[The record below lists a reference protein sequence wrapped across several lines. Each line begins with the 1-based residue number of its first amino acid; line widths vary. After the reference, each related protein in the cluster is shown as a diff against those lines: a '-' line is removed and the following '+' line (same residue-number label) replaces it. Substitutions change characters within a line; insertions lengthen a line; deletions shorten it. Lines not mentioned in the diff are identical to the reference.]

1 MTIETRFRR
10 HIYFF
15 LFMLI
20 IFAADQITKYL
31 VVRNIALGAKT
42 AVIKGFLSLVY
53 SRNTGGAFS
62 LFPDKPML
70 FLALSVGAL
79 VLLLYLYFKLE
90 GKFWPT
96 LSAVAIMGGALGNLT
111 DRLQYGQVVDF
122 IDVYWGNWHWYI
134 FNVAD
139 AAISLG
145 AAGLFVTTAISEI
158 VDWRRRK
165 REAADVQTPGE
176 AAGEAEGNKERVSG
190 KPTAPF

>member
-1 MTIETRFRR
+1 MAIEKRFRR

-15 LFMLI
+15 VFMLI

-31 VVRNIALGAKT
+31 VVRNIALGAKMT
-42 AVIKGFLSLVY
+42 VVKGLLSLVY

-79 VLLLYLYFKLE
+79 VLLVYLYFKLE

-96 LSAVAIMGGALGNLT
+96 LSSVAIMGGALGNLT
-111 DRLQYGQVVDF
+111 DRLHYGQVVDF
-122 IDVYWGNWHWYI
+122 VDIYWGSWHWYI

-145 AAGLFVTTAISEI
+145 AVGLFVTTAVSEI

-165 REAADVQTPGE
+165 RETADGRTRGE
-176 AAGEAEGNKERVSG
+176 AAGEAEGEKE
-190 KPTAPF
+190 T

>member
-1 MTIETRFRR
+1 
-10 HIYFF
+10 
-15 LFMLI
+15 MLV
-20 IFAADQITKYL
+20 IFASDQITKYL

-42 AVIKGFLSLVY
+42 VVIKGLLSLVY

-70 FLALSVGAL
+70 FLAFSVGAL

-111 DRLQYGQVVDF
+111 DRLHYGHVVDF
-122 IDVYWGNWHWYI
+122 IDVYWGSWHWYI

-145 AAGLFVTTAISEI
+145 AAGLIVTTAISEI

-165 REAADVQTPGE
+165 RGTVDVKKCE
-176 AAGEAEGNKERVSG
+176 EVAGETGGNKERVSD

>member
-1 MTIETRFRR
+1 MKIEMRLRR

-15 LFMLI
+15 VFMLI

-31 VVRNIALGAKT
+31 VVRNIGLGAKT
-42 AVIKGFLSLVY
+42 TVINGLLNFVY

-70 FLALSVGAL
+70 FLALSIGAL

-90 GKFWPT
+90 GKFWAT
-96 LSAVAIMGGALGNLT
+96 LSAVAIMGGALGNLA
-111 DRLQYGQVVDF
+111 DRLHYGQVVDF
-122 IDVYWGNWHWYI
+122 IDVYWGSWHWYV

-145 AAGLFVTTAISEI
+145 AAGLFLTTAVSE
-158 VDWRRRK
+158 VFDWRRRK
-165 REAADVQTPGE
+165 LKAAANTSE
-176 AAGEAEGNKERVSG
+176 ETASETEGYKERVG
-190 KPTAPF
+190 NKPGTPS

>member
-1 MTIETRFRR
+1 MTFEMRFRR

-15 LFMLI
+15 VFMLI

-31 VVRNIALGAKT
+31 VVWNIALGAKMT
-42 AVIKGFLSLVY
+42 VIKGLLSLVY

-111 DRLQYGQVVDF
+111 DRLHYGQVVDF
-122 IDVYWGNWHWYI
+122 IDVYWGSWHWYI

-145 AAGLFVTTAISEI
+145 AAGLFVTTSVSEI

-165 REAADVQTPGE
+165 REAAGE
-176 AAGEAEGNKERVSG
+176 KTHEVAAGETEGNKERVGG
-190 KPTAPF
+190 KPTPPF